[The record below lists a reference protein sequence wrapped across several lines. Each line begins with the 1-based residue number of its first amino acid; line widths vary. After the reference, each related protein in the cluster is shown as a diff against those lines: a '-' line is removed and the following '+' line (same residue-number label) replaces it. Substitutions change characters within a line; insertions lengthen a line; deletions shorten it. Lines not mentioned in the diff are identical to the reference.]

1 MKPDWD
7 QLGDEF
13 SASLSVLIG
22 DVDCT
27 RADDLLCKHQKVE
40 EYPMLKVFYSGDV
53 KGFEYQGDQD
63 IDTLRAFI
71 ESHLEVK
78 CKVSQFETDG
88 HCSPKEREY
97 IVAMKGKHICV
108 DSPPSLS
115 SLSLYVF

>member
-13 SASLSVLIG
+13 SASLPVLIG

-27 RADDLLCKHQKVE
+27 LADDLLCKHQKVE
-40 EYPMLKVFYSGDV
+40 EYPMLKVFYAGDT
-53 KGFEYQGDQD
+53 KGFEYQGDTD

-71 ESHLEVK
+71 ESHLELK

-88 HCSPKEREY
+88 NCSPKEREY
-97 IVAMKGKHICV
+97 IVKMKGKYFCV
-108 DSPPSLS
+108 DSPTCLS
-115 SLSLYVF
+115 FLSL

>member
-27 RADDLLCKHQKVE
+27 LADDLLCKHQKVE
-40 EYPMLKVFYSGDV
+40 EYPLLKVYYAGDSN
-53 KGFEYQGDQD
+53 GFDYIGDQD

-71 ESHLEVK
+71 VSHLEEK
-78 CKVSQFETDG
+78 CKVSQFETDE

-97 IVAMKGKHICV
+97 IVKTKGKHFCV
-108 DSPPSLS
+108 DSPPCLS
-115 SLSLYVF
+115 TLSLFVI